1 MENVKLDVEIDET
14 MDRLPLGY
22 SPTKYVVVMVA
33 PRIWDVV
40 EDYDGIEGDYGNM
53 SGVFRSKR
61 EAEEHASGLSS

>member
-1 MENVKLDVEIDET
+1 MRYT
-14 MDRLPLGY
+14 
-22 SPTKYVVVMVA
+22 PTKYVVVMVA

-61 EAEEHASGLSS
+61 EAEEHANRLSS